1 MRRSVEMF
9 AVAIAACASMIVFSS
24 QASSD
29 TGRSAGDGQ
38 LVRNPSRQLVM
49 AAPDQQSTRA
59 QAPRTPKERPPAT
72 NLSTAAGTGCTYRTT
87 NQYFCHAGAYQSSF
101 TTGGAYMSTPVQ
113 SPVVETGD
121 SHSLAELAVESSDA
135 RQIIEIG
142 WTVDPTQPTHDQVPR
157 LFIYHW
163 VNGVG
168 TCYNGCGFVASGST
182 GITPGMALTAS
193 STPVQFA
200 IEYYQGNWWYGYN
213 GNWFGYLP
221 ESSIWGGAFTSAG
234 LVQIFGEV
242 ASTTARPCT
251 NMGNGSLGSNA
262 AATAVTGVGYYNTTS
277 AVNLGRGTVDDPT
290 LYDSQLTS
298 TSSFRYGGPGAC

>member
-1 MRRSVEMF
+1 MRNPS
-9 AVAIAACASMIVFSS
+9 
-24 QASSD
+24 
-29 TGRSAGDGQ
+29 GQ
-38 LVRNPSRQLVM
+38 LVPVSHGTQPSGPQTQK
-49 AAPDQQSTRA
+49 D
-59 QAPRTPKERPPAT
+59 RPPAT
-72 NLSTAAGTGCTYRTT
+72 NQSSAAGTGCTYRTT
-87 NQYFCHAGAYQSSF
+87 NQYFCHAGAYQSLTS
-101 TTGGAYMSTPVQ
+101 GGGYMSTPVQ
-113 SPVVETGD
+113 SPWVETGD
-121 SHSLAELAVESSDA
+121 SHSLAELAVESADA

-168 TCYNGCGFVASGST
+168 TCYNGCGFVPSGST

-200 IEYYQGNWWYGYN
+200 IQYYQGNWWYGYQ

-221 ESSIWGGAFTSAG
+221 EASIWGGTFTSAG

-251 NMGNGSLGSNA
+251 NMGNGTLGTNA
-262 AATAVTGVGYYNTTS
+262 AAAAVTGVGYYNTTS
-277 AVNLGRGTVDDPT
+277 AVNLARGTVDDPT
-290 LYDSQLTS
+290 LYDSQVTS